1 MLQNCALSKVQ
12 LLHICYQ
19 IFGVTE
25 NYLESSFLKAGSQ
38 KTEVRRRK
46 FVQIFI
52 ICYKKD
58 LLTNCLY
65 PDIIH

>member
-38 KTEVRRRK
+38 KTEVRANLH
-46 FVQIFI
+46 
-52 ICYKKD
+52 Y
-58 LLTNCLY
+58 LL
-65 PDIIH
+65 